1 MAEAT
6 TYKQQ
11 IAPDER
17 QDYISIKGARVNN
30 LKGIDLELRRGQF
43 IVVTGVSGSGKS
55 SLAFDTLYAEGQRRY
70 VESLS
75 AYVRQFLGR
84 MPKPEADWIRGLP
97 PAVAIEQRVI
107 SRNPRSTVAT
117 STEIYEYL
125 RILYAR
131 IGKMISPISGREV
144 KKHTPADVVAYAQAQ
159 AEGTR
164 LYLLIPL
171 NIPEDRSLEDHLS
184 MQIQQGYTRL
194 WIERQLVNIEDFLS
208 SPQTDAPLFL
218 LIDRMVYTG
227 EDCLSKL
234 AESSE
239 IAFFE
244 GRGRCILHTETKDGQ
259 AESQEFSN
267 IFEADGRTFQEP
279 SPEMFSFNNALGA
292 CPECEGFGM
301 VMGIDESLVIPNKY
315 LSVYE
320 DAVAC
325 WKGTVSNEWKQWFM
339 KLAEPLGFPIH
350 RPYGELTT
358 DEQRLLWE
366 GIPITGDKYITT
378 VGINSY
384 FSILQRDIHKVQNRV
399 RLSHFRGKT
408 ICPSCKGGRLIPD
421 ALCVR
426 LGGKNI
432 AEVVCMTLSE
442 AKQFFDNLELSEQA
456 AHIGNRPLEEI
467 RSRLNFLI
475 EVGLEYLTLDR
486 LSNTLSGGESQR
498 VTLATQLGSSL
509 VGSLYVLDEPSIGLH
524 QRDTSRLI
532 GVVHRLRDLG
542 NTVVVVEH
550 DEEVMRASDMLVDI
564 GPNAGRL
571 GGEIVYAGATDA
583 IDTTTPGYTAAFL
596 TGRERIELPSYRRKW
611 NSYIEVLG
619 AHKHN
624 LKKVNVRFPLHTL
637 SVVTGVSGSGKS
649 TLVKDIFYEGMK
661 RLLAQEPL
669 EGISCRSIEG
679 DTARIKYIEY
689 VDQNNIGSNSRSNP
703 CTYIGAY
710 DEIRTLYS
718 EQALSKQMGYKP
730 YFFSFNKE
738 GGRCEECKG
747 DGTTTVE
754 MQFMADITF
763 PCEVCEGKRFRKELL
778 EVEYCEKNI
787 HQILEMSVNEAIEF
801 FDTNRQHYARTN
813 HIIERLRPLQTVGLG
828 YVKLGQSSS
837 TLSGG
842 ENQRVKLAYYLG
854 RGKKDPTLFIFDEPT
869 TGLHLHDIRTLL
881 SAFNAL
887 VDAGHSLIVVEHN
900 LEIIKS
906 ADWVIDLGP
915 EGGAGG
921 GRILCEGTPE
931 SLATCPDSWT
941 GRYLAPLLGSKD

>member
-1 MAEAT
+1 MSKRT
-6 TYKQQ
+6 DKQ
-11 IAPDER
+11 ANRTLER

-30 LKGIDLELRRGQF
+30 LKGIDLEIKRGQF
-43 IVVTGVSGSGKS
+43 VVVTGVSGSGKS

-84 MPKPEADWIRGLP
+84 MPKPEVDWIRGLP

-125 RILYAR
+125 RMLYAR
-131 IGKMISPISGREV
+131 VGKMISPESGMEV
-144 KKHTPADVVAYAQAQ
+144 KKHTAADVVALASEQEA
-159 AEGTR
+159 GTR
-164 LYLLIPL
+164 LYLLVPL
-171 NIPEDRSLEDHLS
+171 HTPEGRELTDHLA
-184 MQIQQGYTRL
+184 MQMQQGYTRL
-194 WIERQLVNIEDFLS
+194 WLDGQLISIEDYLALGCPS
-208 SPQTDAPLFL
+208 SNPYL
-218 LIDRMVYTG
+218 LIDRLVYCG
-227 EDCLSKL
+227 EDSLGKL
-234 AESSE
+234 AESAE
-239 IAFFE
+239 VAFFE
-244 GRGRCILHTETKDGQ
+244 GRGQCMLRCEPREGEPY
-259 AESQEFSN
+259 AQEFSN
-267 IFEADGRTFQEP
+267 VFEADGRIFQEP
-279 SPEMFSFNNALGA
+279 TPEMFSFNNALGA
-292 CPECEGFGM
+292 CSECEGFGM

-325 WKGTVSNEWKQWFM
+325 WKGTVSSEWKQWF
-339 KLAEPLGFPIH
+339 LQVAEPFGFPIH
-350 RPYGELTT
+350 RPYCELTET
-358 DEQRLLWE
+358 ERKLLWE
-366 GIPITGDKYITT
+366 GIPISDDRYVST

-384 FSILQRDIHKVQNRV
+384 FQVLQRDIHKVQNRV

-408 ICPSCKGGRLIPD
+408 TCPSCQGGRLKPD

-432 AEVVCMTLSE
+432 AEVVSMTLSE
-442 AKQFFDNLELSEQA
+442 AKKFFDSLELSEQER
-456 AHIGNRPLEEI
+456 HIGSRPLEEI

-475 EVGLEYLTLDR
+475 EVGLDYLTLDR

-498 VTLATQLGSSL
+498 VTLATQLGSNL

-542 NTVVVVEH
+542 NTVIVVEH

-571 GGEIVYAGATDA
+571 GGEVIYAGPTTE
-583 IDTTTPGYTAAFL
+583 INSTTPGHTAAFL
-596 TGRERIELPSYRRKW
+596 TDRERIEVPASRRRW
-611 NSYIEVLG
+611 NNYIEVLG

-624 LKKVNVRFPLHTL
+624 LREVNVRFPLNTL
-637 SVVTGVSGSGKS
+637 SVVTGISGSGKS
-649 TLVKDIFYEGMK
+649 TLVREIFYEGLK

-669 EGISCRSIEG
+669 EGIACRTIGG
-679 DTARIKYIEY
+679 DTARIKHIEY
-689 VDQNNIGSNSRSNP
+689 VDQNNIGSSSRSNP

-710 DEIRTLYS
+710 DEIRALYS
-718 EQALSKQMGYKP
+718 ELPLSKQMGYKP

-754 MQFMADITF
+754 MQFMADISF
-763 PCEVCEGKRFRKELL
+763 PCEACEGKRFRKELL
-778 EVEYCEKNI
+778 DIEYSGANI
-787 HQILEMSVNEAIEF
+787 HQILEMSVDEAIEF
-801 FDTNRQHYARTN
+801 FDRHRQHYSRTD

-828 YVKLGQSSS
+828 YVKLGQPSS

-842 ENQRVKLAYYLG
+842 ENQRIKLAYYLG
-854 RGKKDPTLFIFDEPT
+854 RGKKEPTLFIFDEPT
-869 TGLHLHDIRTLL
+869 TGLHLHDIKTLL
-881 SAFNAL
+881 LAFNSL

-900 LEIIKS
+900 LEIVKN

-931 SLATCPDSWT
+931 TLASCTDSWT
-941 GRYLAPLLGSKD
+941 GRYLAPLLQRKD